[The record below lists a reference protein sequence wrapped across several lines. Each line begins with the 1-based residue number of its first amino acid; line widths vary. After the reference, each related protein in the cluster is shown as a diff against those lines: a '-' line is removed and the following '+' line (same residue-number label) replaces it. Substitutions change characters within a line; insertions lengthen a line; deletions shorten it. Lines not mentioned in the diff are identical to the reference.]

1 MAPFF
6 NPNASPDLPE
16 TKDKILVQSVMY
28 RSRKDVGDA
37 SGLVPSTGLRR
48 GQIVVFSTP
57 HDPNRIAV
65 KRIVG
70 IPGDRVQPL
79 PGYGGGEEPVVVQY
93 NHLWVEGDV
102 EDRNKSV
109 DSNWY
114 GPICQN
120 LVLGKVISLLEP
132 WYRPTMIKIEEHKY
146 PAKQKGRVEEHVV
159 GDAMMAPEE
168 VNKIEAF
175 VEGTMIASQLEVVAE
190 EMDEVVSLLRGS
202 EQQRRDAYRYY
213 RDAKKEIR
221 RGDPRTLETAKRMAS
236 LFEDAMVKAGF
247 DRDNLREEAERTV
260 DNFGMEQLQ
269 KELQSEDPFM
279 QVGTLPTHEISEAA
293 KKEVEEGPAARALR
307 EHLEK
312 QRKERLAGT
321 PNGLDDS
328 DRQLM
333 WKEQDRI
340 MRENAE
346 RIQAESARKRAEAAS
361 V

>member
-28 RSRKDVGDA
+28 RSRKDAGEA
-37 SGLVPSTGLRR
+37 SGQVPSTGLRR

-57 HDPNRIAV
+57 HDPSRIAV

-79 PGYGGGEEPVVVQY
+79 SGYGGGDEPVVVQY

-102 EDRNKSV
+102 EDRNRSV

-120 LVLGKVISLLEP
+120 LVLGKVVSLLEP
-132 WYRPTMIKIEEHKY
+132 WYKPTMIRIEEHKY
-146 PAKQKGRVEEHVV
+146 PAREKGRVEEHVV
-159 GDAMMAPEE
+159 GDAMMAPDE
-168 VNKIEAF
+168 VKMIEAF
-175 VEGTMIASQLEVVAE
+175 VEGTIAEQLEVVAE

-213 RDAKKEIR
+213 RDAKKEVR
-221 RGDPRTLETAKRMAS
+221 RGDPRTLETADKMAR

-247 DRDNLREEAERTV
+247 DRDNLRKEAERTV
-260 DNFGMEQLQ
+260 DDFEREQMQ

-279 QVGTLPTHEISEAA
+279 QVGALPVYDIPETA

-346 RIQAESARKRAEAAS
+346 RIQAESTRKRAEAAG

>member
-6 NPNASPDLPE
+6 NPNASPDMPE
-16 TKDKILVQSVMY
+16 TKDKILVQSIMY
-28 RSRKDVGDA
+28 QSRKDTGDA
-37 SGLVPSTGLRR
+37 SELVPGTGLRR
-48 GQIVVFSTP
+48 GQIVVFNTP
-57 HDPNRIAV
+57 HDPSRIAV

-102 EDRNKSV
+102 EDRNRSI

-120 LVLGKVISLLEP
+120 LVLGKVVSLLEP
-132 WYRPTMIKIEEHKY
+132 WYKPTMIKIEEHKY
-146 PAKQKGRVEEHVV
+146 PARQKGRVEEHVV
-159 GDAMMAPEE
+159 GDAMMSPDE
-168 VNKIEAF
+168 VHKLEAF
-175 VEGTMIASQLEVVAE
+175 AEGTMITTQLEQIAE
-190 EMDEVVSLLRGS
+190 EMDEMVSSLRGS

-213 RDAKKEIR
+213 SEAKKEVR
-221 RGDPRTLETAKRMAS
+221 RDDPRTLGTAKKMAA
-236 LFEDAMVKAGF
+236 LFEDALVKAGF
-247 DRDNLREEAERTV
+247 DRDNLREEAGRIVDTFERK
-260 DNFGMEQLQ
+260 QLR
-269 KELQSEDPFM
+269 KELQQEDPFT
-279 QVGTLPTHEISEAA
+279 QVETLPDYDIPEAA
-293 KKEVEEGPAARALR
+293 EKEVEEGPASRALR

-312 QRKERLAGT
+312 QSKERLEGN
-321 PNGLDDS
+321 PNSLDDS
-328 DRQLM
+328 ERQLM

-346 RIQAESARKRAEAAS
+346 RIKAELAQKRAEANS